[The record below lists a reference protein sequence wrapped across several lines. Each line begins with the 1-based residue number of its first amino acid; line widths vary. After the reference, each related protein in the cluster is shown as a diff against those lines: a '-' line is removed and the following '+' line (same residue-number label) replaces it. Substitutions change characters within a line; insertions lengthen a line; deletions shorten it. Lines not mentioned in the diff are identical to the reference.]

1 MDGNPTFEVL
11 SAFAATWGMAYFG
24 VIFMIVLAYA
34 LGPSKRDQFNAAA
47 RIPLSED

>member
-1 MDGNPTFEVL
+1 MEGNPTFEAL

-24 VIFMIVLAYA
+24 VIFMIVIAYA
-34 LGPSKRDQFNAAA
+34 LWPSKRAQFNAAA

>member
-1 MDGNPTFEVL
+1 MDGNPTFEAL

-34 LGPSKRDQFNAAA
+34 FWPTKQDQFNAAA